1 MEDLLELQAK
11 ISENP
16 ENKLPQGSIAI
27 YNKKAQKKLNDIAWA
42 IQQKLAE
49 AKGESIQGATF
60 KNYKTKR

>member
-1 MEDLLELQAK
+1 MDDLLDLQAK
-11 ISENP
+11 MSEDP

-49 AKGESIQGATF
+49 AKGERIQGATF
-60 KNYKTKR
+60 RNYKTRR